1 MQKIKIVNHKSLIR
15 RSGFAITSKILQGFK
30 IRGKKYQRNQRNL
43 SALIC
48 EKKNRLYKYTSRHYG
63 YAIHNAIIK
72 GFLITKKIK

>member
-48 EKKNRLYKYTSRHYG
+48 EKKKQ
-63 YAIHNAIIK
+63 AIQIY
-72 GFLITKKIK
+72 FSMSLLRSLIL